1 MKATKIL
8 CVIAVL
14 QALMLVSIWKGDG
27 FTSRANAGSVPEP
40 GADRKEMISELK
52 SVNEKLAGIA
62 KILDSGK
69 LQVEVISD
77 EKKK

>member
-14 QALMLVSIWKGDG
+14 QALMLVSIWKGDA
-27 FTSRANAGSVPEP
+27 FTSTAKAGSVPEP

-52 SVNEKLAGIA
+52 SVNEKLAGIE

-69 LQVEVISD
+69 MQVEVVST
-77 EKKK
+77 EKK

>member
-14 QALMLVSIWKGDG
+14 QALMLVSIWKGDV
-27 FTSRANAGSVPEP
+27 FTSRASAGSVPEP
-40 GADRKEMISELK
+40 GADRKEMIAELK
-52 SVNEKLAGIA
+52 MANEKLAGIE

-69 LQVEVISD
+69 LQVEVIAD